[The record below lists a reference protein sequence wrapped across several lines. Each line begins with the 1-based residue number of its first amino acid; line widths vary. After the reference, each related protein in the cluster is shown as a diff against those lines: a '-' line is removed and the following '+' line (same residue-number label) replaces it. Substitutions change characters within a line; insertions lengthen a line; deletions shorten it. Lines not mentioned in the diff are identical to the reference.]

1 MAQGKRTTRKKKT
14 TKKKIAKKGEPGI
27 RIYELSRELKAP
39 KAAVLEVAEGQRI
52 PATSQ
57 FSTVTEEQ
65 AQAIRDAFGN
75 VSATPKSES
84 KKQASKKQAS
94 KKQASKKASKRS
106 SVKATATATTTT
118 KTTGGKKKASTRV
131 LVTQDVG
138 RGKGGNPR
146 LKTLCMQFLEGC
158 GC

>member
-1 MAQGKRTTRKKKT
+1 MAQSKRTTTKKKT
-14 TKKKIAKKGEPGI
+14 TKKKVAKKAGAPGV
-27 RIYELSRELKAP
+27 RIYELSRELDEP
-39 KAAVLEVAEGQRI
+39 KSSILEAAASLRI

-65 AQAIRDAFGN
+65 AQRIRDAFS
-75 VSATPKSES
+75 SAPAAPKKET
-84 KKQASKKQAS
+84 

-106 SVKATATATTTT
+106 AIKATATTTT
-118 KTTGGKKKASTRV
+118 RGTGGKKKAATRV
-131 LVTQDVG
+131 VVTQDVG
-138 RGKGGNPR
+138 RSKAGNPR